1 MAQAGVTSVDDKAF
15 ETAKA
20 AIAGKDRSYFAAHG
34 LADLL
39 GGAGAECGP
48 DAIRAL
54 VRRLAEDDTYAFLFP
69 ISAGLR
75 EIAPDD
81 DGFARLVS
89 AVVGKMRPIPF
100 QRPLVNVLT
109 AVGRDR
115 PAEAAGAAARLI
127 ELGDAD
133 YGAFMIGGAYGGAGR
148 ECDGLVEGLLSS
160 GAPRDA
166 AAALRALKVASAE
179 HGLPDAGRIRAA
191 VGRAMAHDDAE
202 VQKEAMEAL
211 LGLCRRGDAAAEA
224 MVESMA
230 LGRYDSR
237 PVLAANIWRDSPF
250 DDEKSLRYLRACMGY
265 EGDRYVLH
273 SVYWA
278 LAKIAG
284 RRPGEVARMM
294 IWMSNNGWYHSTLA
308 GAVQDELGRS
318 GAPAAAVA
326 ALLEALQRPLG
337 EKFAERLESAVVRI
351 ARLAGRDEVAAL
363 VLGTIGERPAGL
375 GPRLRVLSLL
385 ALDDWRNGG
394 GPEFAEGV
402 MSRLCALPAG
412 AGGGAEGGERG
423 PELGKIPS
431 MPA

>member
-1 MAQAGVTSVDDKAF
+1 MAQAGGTSVDDRAF

-20 AIAGKDRSYFAAHG
+20 AIGKKDNMYFAAHG

-39 GGAGAECGP
+39 GEAGAECGP

-54 VRRLAEDDTYAFLFP
+54 VRRLAEDDVYAFLFP

-75 EIAPDD
+75 DIVPDD
-81 DGFARLVS
+81 EGFVHIVRRVA
-89 AVVGKMRPIPF
+89 GKMRREALQGPI
-100 QRPLVNVLT
+100 VDVL
-109 AVGRDR
+109 ADVGRNH
-115 PAEAAGAAARLI
+115 PAKAAGAAARLI

-133 YGAFMIGGAYGGAGR
+133 YAAYMIGGAYVGARR
-148 ECDGLVEGLLSS
+148 ECDGLVEGLFSS

-191 VGRAMAHDDAE
+191 AERAMAHDDAE

-230 LGRYDSR
+230 LGRYHSR

-278 LAKIAG
+278 LVKIAG

-294 IWMSNNGWYHSTLA
+294 IWMSNNGWYHGTLV
-308 GAVQDELGRS
+308 GAVQDELGKS

-351 ARLAGRDEVAAL
+351 ARIAGRDKVAAL
-363 VLGTIGERPAGL
+363 VLGTIDERPARL
-375 GPRLRVLSLL
+375 GPCLRVLSLL
-385 ALDDWRNGG
+385 ALDDWRDGG
-394 GPEFAEGV
+394 GPEFAEGI
-402 MSRLCALPAG
+402 MSRLCALSAG

-423 PELGKIPS
+423 PELGEIPS